1 MELEPSWGTKKA
13 PNYQNW
19 PFNELSDISACPVSS
34 SMGSPATSVSDVWAK
49 MPMNS
54 DSFHLMNLFSSEM
67 ITKLAKAC
75 GNDQLYITFIK
86 NCDL

>member
-13 PNYQNW
+13 PNNQNR

-54 DSFHLMNLFSSEM
+54 DSFLRMHLFSLEVV
-67 ITKLAKAC
+67 IKLVKAC
-75 GNDQLYITFIK
+75 GNDQLYITSIK
-86 NCDL
+86 NGDL